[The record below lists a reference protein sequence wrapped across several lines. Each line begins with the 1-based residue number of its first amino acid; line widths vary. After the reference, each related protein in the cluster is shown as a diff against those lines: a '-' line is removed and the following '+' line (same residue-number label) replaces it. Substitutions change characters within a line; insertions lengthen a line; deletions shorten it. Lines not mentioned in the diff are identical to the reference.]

1 MATTQFSI
9 PFVLDIDDTSDDNAG
24 PLSCIKLVRLVP
36 GKRLVCAGAWRGEDV
51 FVKIFLPMQGARRR
65 WQREERAIQ
74 TLLSKDVLTP
84 PLLYSGYLQGPGV
97 YVLVSRTI
105 AGARDALQAWHDADD
120 DAKRLA
126 LLRQLVH
133 AVAQHHRAGLVQRD
147 LHLRNFLV
155 QDGRIYTIDAS
166 RIRVS
171 GSPVARHGSIE
182 NLGLLLAQLYPEFDR
197 FVTDVYP
204 DYVQARGWDVKDTE
218 LATLKLAIER
228 SRIIR
233 TRRYLQRIRKER
245 VFPSYRNNK
254 QFVRYD
260 KSYDSKEL
268 KAILKDPDAAL
279 ESAVYLKQG
288 NTSTVGITT
297 IGSQRLVIKR
307 YNIKSLRHGLSRAL
321 RRTRASLSWR
331 NALILRFHGIDTAPP
346 VAVIEQRAGLVR
358 QKSYFVS
365 EYIDGSNATDFFLS
379 QAVSAEKKSII
390 ARKISTLLDI
400 LASLRIR
407 HGDLK
412 ATNFIICDDRPFL
425 MDLDAMR
432 QYKLGS
438 RFKPLRQ
445 RDRIR
450 FMRNWDNHPSLRTL
464 FEEAEQGAG

>member
-1 MATTQFSI
+1 MTQFSI
-9 PFVLDIDDTSDDNAG
+9 PFVLDLDDISDVNAG
-24 PLSCIKLVRLVP
+24 PLSCTKLVRSVP
-36 GKRLVCAGAWRGEDV
+36 GKRLVCAGTWRGEDV
-51 FVKIFLPMQGARRR
+51 FGKIFLPTQGARRR

-74 TLLSKDVLTP
+74 TLLSKGVLTP
-84 PLLYSGYLQGPGV
+84 PLLYSGYLRDPGV

-105 AGARDALQAWHDADD
+105 ADARDALQVWRAADG

-126 LLRQLVH
+126 LLQQLVR
-133 AVAQHHRAGLVQRD
+133 AVAQHHNAGLLQKD
-147 LHLRNFLV
+147 LHFRNFLV
-155 QDGRIYTIDAS
+155 QDGKIYTIDAS
-166 RIRVS
+166 RIRIS
-171 GSPVARHGSIE
+171 GSPVAKHNSIK

-204 DYVQARGWDVKDTE
+204 DYAQRRSWDVKDMD
-218 LATLKLAIER
+218 LATLKLTIER

-233 TRRYLQRIRKER
+233 TRNYLRRIHKEH

-260 KSYDSKEL
+260 KSYDLEEL
-268 KAILKDPDAAL
+268 KAILRDPDAAL
-279 ESAVYLKQG
+279 ENGVYLKQG
-288 NTSTVGITT
+288 NTSTVAIATVG
-297 IGSQRLVIKR
+297 GRRFVIKR

-321 RRTRASLSWR
+321 RKTRASLSWR

-346 VAVIEQRAGLVR
+346 VAMVEQRTGPVR
-358 QKSYFVS
+358 RTSYFVS
-365 EYIDGSNATDFFLS
+365 EYIDGSNAKDFFLS
-379 QAVSAEKKSII
+379 QAVSPETKSMI
-390 ARKISTLLDI
+390 ASKISTLLDI

-432 QYKLGS
+432 QYKLDS

-445 RDRIR
+445 RDRTR

>member
-1 MATTQFSI
+1 MRQFSI
-9 PFVLDIDDTSDDNAG
+9 PFVLNLDDTSDDNAE
-24 PLSCIKLVRLVP
+24 PLSCTKLVRSVP

-74 TLLSKDVLTP
+74 TLLSKGILTP
-84 PLLYSGYLQGPGV
+84 PLLYSDYLQDSGV

-105 AGARDALQAWHDADD
+105 AGARDALQVWRDADD
-120 DAKRLA
+120 DVKRLA
-126 LLRQLVH
+126 LLRQLVY
-133 AVAQHHRAGLVQRD
+133 AIAQHHHAGLVQRD

-155 QDGRIYTIDAS
+155 QDSRIYTIDAS
-166 RIRVS
+166 RIRIS
-171 GSPVARHGSIE
+171 GSPVAKHGSIE

-204 DYVQARGWDVKDTE
+204 DYAQMRGWDVKDTD
-218 LATLKLAIER
+218 LVTLKPTIER

-233 TRRYLQRIRKER
+233 TRKYLRRIRKER

-260 KSYDSKEL
+260 KSYDSEEL
-268 KAILKDPDAAL
+268 KAILRDPDAVL
-279 ESAVYLKQG
+279 ESGVYLKRG
-288 NTSTVGITT
+288 NTSTVGIAT
-297 IGSQRLVIKR
+297 IGSRRFVIKR

-321 RRTRASLSWR
+321 RKTRASLSWR

-346 VAVIEQRAGLVR
+346 VAVIEQRVGPVR
-358 QKSYFVS
+358 RTSYFVS
-365 EYIDGSNATDFFLS
+365 EYIDGSNAKDFFLS
-379 QAVSAEKKSII
+379 QAVSPEKKSMT
-390 ARKISTLLDI
+390 ASKISILLDN

-412 ATNFIICDDRPFL
+412 ATNFIICGDRPYL
-425 MDLDAMR
+425 MDLDGMR

-438 RFKPLRQ
+438 RFKPLRR
-445 RDRIR
+445 RDRTR
-450 FMRNWDNHPSLRTL
+450 FMRNWDDHPSLRTL